1 MRKTS
6 WLTAFI
12 FLSFTIHAQTT
23 AGKLAIEQIS
33 SDSSLE
39 IRSWIDEAMALSKT
53 DTAAAESYFSKAILA
68 ARRNE
73 NWHLEGQAIL
83 KYAEL
88 LFQWQ
93 YYNRSFGQF
102 YRGRAIYSELVKSD
116 KDLVKMLMGVAKTQ
130 YHRSVYRKAA
140 AHLLEAIELSR
151 KLGDTDIEAEAS
163 EYLGLVYNA
172 FHNFSASIGYFRR
185 SLEIKSKKG
194 ETRAVANLASKL
206 SDIYYERRRYDSAL
220 FFANLAFEGAE
231 DLNLKTELYNA
242 RLSRTATFI
251 RLKRFSEAEN
261 ELSLLPSTVS
271 KRDGNFSVRYQVL
284 KGNYHMARNEK
295 EKSMA
300 YYDSALADNFR
311 RGGFPELY
319 GIIYKNMAESFY
331 EAGDYQQAFDHAR
344 QHQLALSN
352 LYAGENLKNLSSM
365 EGILNTEIS
374 KDEIRLLN
382 TENRLKQLELLREQE
397 MRDGLEREN
406 SLMDSIIRQEKTLS
420 DALSRENAYK
430 TLQLANEKK
439 LRTAETGKLNDEK
452 KMRWSLLTGL
462 VAVLVLGSI
471 IFYQYKKQQKKRAII
486 EKQSDELQT
495 LMKEIHHRVKNNLQ
509 IISSLLDLQ
518 SLTIK
523 DSQASE
529 AVKEGKNRVQS
540 MALIHQNLYNE
551 GNIRG
556 ISMESYINN
565 LADSLF
571 HSYNIRPEQVKMKT
585 HIEEMNLDVDTV
597 IPIGLILNELIS
609 NSLKYAF
616 RGRAGGE
623 ISVDLVKQP
632 EGSLLLKVK
641 DNGNGFPPGAGTTSS
656 DSFGMKMINAFA
668 QKLKA
673 KLAIYND
680 DGAVV
685 EMRIGKYKTA

>member
-1 MRKTS
+1 MRKTA
-6 WLTAFI
+6 WLIGFI
-12 FLSFTIHAQTT
+12 FISFCLEAQTT
-23 AGKLAIEQIS
+23 VARVAVDHVR
-33 SDSSLE
+33 SDSSQE
-39 IRSWIDEAMALSKT
+39 IKSWIDEAVILSKT
-53 DTAAAESYFSKAILA
+53 DSAAAEKYFSKAILT
-68 ARRNE
+68 ARRNQ
-73 NWHLEGQAIL
+73 NWHMEGQALL

-102 YRGRAIYSELVKSD
+102 YRGRAIYTELVESD

-140 AHLLEAIELSR
+140 IHLLEAIELSR
-151 KLGDTDIEAEAS
+151 KLNDTEIEAEAS

-172 FHNFSASIGYFRR
+172 FHNFTASIGYFRR
-185 SLEIKSKKG
+185 SLEIKIKAG
-194 ETRAVANLASKL
+194 ETRAVVNLSAKL
-206 SDIYYERRRYDSAL
+206 GDIYYERRRYDSAL

-231 DLNLKTELYNA
+231 QLNLKTELYNA
-242 RLSRTATFI
+242 RLARAATFI
-251 RLKRFSEAEN
+251 RLKKFPEAEN
-261 ELSLLPSTVS
+261 ELSLLPGTVS
-271 KRDGNFSVRYQVL
+271 KRDVNFAIRYKVL
-284 KGNYHMARNEK
+284 WGNYHLARNEK
-295 EKSMA
+295 EKSKA
-300 YYDSALADNFR
+300 FYDSSLKANSR
-311 RGGFPELY
+311 QGGFPEQY
-319 GIIYKNMAESFY
+319 SIIYKNMAESYF
-331 EAGDYQQAFDHAR
+331 EAGDYQSAYEYAR
-344 QHQLALSN
+344 QHQLALSD

-374 KDEIRLLN
+374 KDEIKLLN

-430 TLQLANEKK
+430 SLQLANEKK
-439 LRTAETGKLNDEK
+439 LREAETGKLDDEK
-452 KMRWSLLTGL
+452 KMRWSLLAGL
-462 VAVLVLGSI
+462 VTVLLLGSI
-471 IFYQYKKQQKKRAII
+471 IFYQYKRQQKKRAII

-523 DSQASE
+523 DSQAAE

-571 HSYNIRPEQVKMKT
+571 HSYNIQPDKVKMKT
-585 HIEEMNLDVDTV
+585 NIEELNLDVDTV

-616 RGRAGGE
+616 KGKEGGE
-623 ISVDLVKQP
+623 ISVDLMK
-632 EGSLLLKVK
+632 EADGSLLLKVK
-641 DNGNGFPPGAGTTSS
+641 DNGNGFPEGARTTGSS
-656 DSFGMKMINAFA
+656 SFGMKMINAFA

-680 DGAVV
+680 GGAVV